1 MTVDILALL
10 ADLRREL
17 AAGNLSPAT
26 EAHLRNEFRA
36 ARVRLNDDAGAAVF
50 DREATQLEREAA
62 SLRALRARH
71 FGESGDDQV
80 KRVLF

>member
-1 MTVDILALL
+1 MTIDILALL

-17 AAGNLSPAT
+17 AAGNISPAT

-36 ARVRLNDDAGAAVF
+36 ARVRVNTETGAAVF

-62 SLRALRARH
+62 ALRALRSRH
-71 FGESGDDQV
+71 FGE
-80 KRVLF
+80 